1 MVNHPHNNLFNRGD
15 TERQIKIAFS
25 GGTITNKE
33 MHQGSFSLTESLCS
47 EESLRFGRCES
58 SVLQFKVHNVLT
70 PLVGEKLTVYEV
82 LNGNTAEPFNY
93 GKYKV
98 QSDKPA
104 ADRKY
109 RDVVAYDSM
118 YDILNADVAS
128 WYNGLTF
135 PCTIGYFRKQFLK
148 HLGIEYVDTELVN
161 DGIYIKK
168 TIDPQELSGKQVIN
182 AICEI
187 NGCFGH
193 INRQGK
199 FEYITLKEHEGG
211 LFPSETLYPS
221 DTLFPRDPE
230 AEENFSTSK
239 YISCKYEDFYTSH
252 ITGLQIRQ
260 EENDIGVQVGTYNNL
275 YIIEN
280 NFLVYGKSSEE
291 LEEIANNLLSVI
303 SKISYVPISS
313 LKTNG
318 KPYLEVGD
326 RLVVATKEKLF
337 RTYIFERT
345 ISGLNGQKDEFISNG
360 TEVYGNKVNGIKE
373 SIIRLQGK
381 ANKLTRTVEET
392 RLEMIDIEKGLRS
405 EILATAEQI
414 SLKVSSEEV
423 ESMISVALDEVVIS
437 SSQIRLEGYTTI
449 NGGFSI
455 DENGNAIMKS
465 GSYVAQMTSS
475 AFTVGSYPYYALL
488 AGNSLTF
495 ANGNGALNGISTING
510 KEVITPD
517 NISSYVTDYSAD
529 IETLYKKTSA
539 LDTDV
544 SNALSD
550 AQFALDAT
558 AENSTEII
566 NIKSTISGIET
577 ELGNLSNQY
586 WSLDR
591 RISALEGGS

>member
-1 MVNHPHNNLFNRGD
+1 
-15 TERQIKIAFS
+15 
-25 GGTITNKE
+25 
-33 MHQGSFSLTESLCS
+33 
-47 EESLRFGRCES
+47 
-58 SVLQFKVHNVLT
+58 
-70 PLVGEKLTVYEV
+70 
-82 LNGNTAEPFNY
+82 
-93 GKYKV
+93 
-98 QSDKPA
+98 
-104 ADRKY
+104 
-109 RDVVAYDSM
+109 M

-128 WYNGLTF
+128 WYNNIKF
-135 PCTIGYFRKQFLK
+135 PCTIAYFRDKFLA
-148 HLGIEYVDTELVN
+148 HFGIEAVEIELVN
-161 DGIYIKK
+161 DGIYINK
-168 TIDPQELSGKQVIN
+168 TIDVEQLSGKTVIN

-193 INRQGK
+193 INRQEK

-373 SIIRLQGK
+373 SIIQLQGK

-414 SLKVSSEEV
+414 SLKVSADEV

-449 NGGFSI
+449 NGGFDI
-455 DENGNAIMKS
+455 DLNGNA
-465 GSYVAQMTSS
+465 T
-475 AFTVGSYPYYALL
+475 
-488 AGNSLTF
+488 
-495 ANGNGALNGISTING
+495 
-510 KEVITPD
+510 
-517 NISSYVTDYSAD
+517 
-529 IETLYKKTSA
+529 
-539 LDTDV
+539 
-544 SNALSD
+544 
-550 AQFALDAT
+550 
-558 AENSTEII
+558 
-566 NIKSTISGIET
+566 
-577 ELGNLSNQY
+577 LSNQFAEAQISGY
-586 WSLDR
+586 GLSVIRRDLGRGADYGSSEISHYGIQWMTVVNAGTLDASQYIMLGTPGNYITDGYFL
-591 RISALEGGS
+591 RINNGTPITSNNISDYLSDIASRLSALEGK